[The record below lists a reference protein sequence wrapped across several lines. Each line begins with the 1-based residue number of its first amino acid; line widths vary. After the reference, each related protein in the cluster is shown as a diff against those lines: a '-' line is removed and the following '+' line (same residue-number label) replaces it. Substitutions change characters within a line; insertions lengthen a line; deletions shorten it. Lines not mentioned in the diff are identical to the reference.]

1 MLANSSRPSPRDPV
15 NVNVPNGD
23 PEEADLDQM
32 IEWLKCKR
40 SLFGLGKKEQKLVH
54 SLRDEDSRH
63 KMANVYAP
71 KINGFKKTPDVTIVA
86 GGKITEDMVQLL
98 KDYELPT
105 SYPARTNLP
114 VAPPTETIHSTGP
127 VAESAVML
135 FNQIIVQFIPMIVR
149 IKYYALCYPVQA
161 VQLDKLAQDIVD
173 IIETATPL
181 LSGTPF
187 QIATEVRSR
196 VSNYIKEHK
205 IDMVTIMQKLAAD
218 IIAGNNS
225 KEAYAV
231 RNAIALLET
240 TRSYLYVRTVIKQI
254 YCLVTNEVKVYQA
267 YDHKQTCFKQAECK
281 YDPKVTDDVR
291 AQIITGAIL
300 PSGIAQSASIVPVNR
315 LNMSEDNVQEAHVT
329 VMQADS
335 IDEADLTIKSSIAR
349 YRLVC
354 KRSGYTLS
362 AIDRYAPQ
370 IFLNIKYVCD
380 LDIEFLV
387 NTDGVGYIYRI
398 NKPTG
403 QYNVDSDP
411 MPYDRS
417 KIEELNG
424 KIRIRL
430 RSHLGN
436 VKQHTAALIE
446 DKYTQSNMYEKFQYI
461 VGAYDVEENGAVMK
475 TASGNFADY
484 DIFNSSE
491 CNIIYSPGKKKN
503 LPNRTIINRICQS
516 RIMEDFV
523 PAKPPMIF
531 YGIVYEDFDH
541 DYPDYLHY
549 NYPYFCAYDI
559 TSYEETNALDARKY
573 YIKRK
578 KKRNA
583 DTQRKRSRFKPSVDD
598 YE

>member
-1 MLANSSRPSPRDPV
+1 MIGSTSRPSPRDPI
-15 NVNVPNGD
+15 NINVPNGD
-23 PEEADLDQM
+23 AEEANLDQM

-54 SLRDEDSRH
+54 SLRDDDSRS
-63 KMANVYAP
+63 KMANVYAA
-71 KINGFKKTPDVTIVA
+71 KINGFKKTPDVTIVP
-86 GGKITEDMVQLL
+86 GGKITEEMVQLL
-98 KDYELPT
+98 KEYELPT

-114 VAPPTETIHSTGP
+114 VAPPPETIHSTGL

-161 VQLDKLAQDIVD
+161 AELHKIAQDIVD
-173 IIETATPL
+173 IIETSTPKL
-181 LSGTPF
+181 AGTPF
-187 QIATEVRSR
+187 QIAVEVRSEIA
-196 VSNYIKEHK
+196 NYIKVNK
-205 IDMVTIMQKLAAD
+205 IDMVTIMQRLAAD
-218 IIAGNNS
+218 IIAGSNS

-231 RNAIALLET
+231 RDAIALLET
-240 TRSYLYVRTVIKQI
+240 ARSYLYVRTVIKQI
-254 YCLVTNEVKVYQA
+254 YCLVVNEVKVYQA
-267 YDHKQTCFKQAECK
+267 YDHKQACFKQAEAK
-281 YDPKVTDDVR
+281 YTPNVTEDIR
-291 AQIITGAIL
+291 AQIVTGAIL
-300 PSGIAQSASIVPVNR
+300 PCGIAKSVTIVPVNR
-315 LNMSEDNVQEAHVT
+315 LNMSEDNVQESHVA
-329 VMQADS
+329 VMQAES
-335 IDEADLTIKSSIAR
+335 IDQADVVIKPSIAR

-380 LDIEFLV
+380 MDVEFLV
-387 NTDGVGYIYRI
+387 NAEGVGYIYRI

-403 QYNVDSDP
+403 QYNVDCDP
-411 MPYDRS
+411 MPYDKS

-461 VGAYDVEENGAVMK
+461 VGAYDVEENGALMK
-475 TASGNFADY
+475 TASGNFPDY
-484 DIFNSSE
+484 DVFNSSE
-491 CNIIYSPGKKKN
+491 YNIIYSPAKKKN

-516 RIMEDFV
+516 SIMEDFV
-523 PAKPPMIF
+523 PGKPPMNF

-573 YIKRK
+573 YISRK

-583 DTQRKRSRFKPSVDD
+583 DTQRKRRRFKTTADD
-598 YE
+598 YD